1 MFITQAKPVLLTGAA
16 GFLGRAILAEFQKRG
31 IPTQTLGRSANN
43 DIICDLT
50 RTAPIISK
58 PPSLV
63 IHAAGKAHSVPRT
76 QGEIREFFN
85 VNVKGTSHL
94 VKGLQEAGPLPDAIV
109 FISSVSVYGL
119 MRGKNIRE
127 DHPLSSRDPY
137 GISKVKAENILL
149 SWCEK
154 NKVSLTILRLPLIA
168 GPQPPGNLGAMIRG
182 IQKGYYLNIAGGTAR
197 KSMVMASDV
206 AAIIPTAANHPGIY
220 HLTDGHHPS
229 IKELSDCIAAQLGVR
244 PPRNISLPIARAL
257 GRVGDAINLLLP
269 GKAPI
274 STRTIAKLTAS
285 LTFDDATARKT
296 LGWNP
301 HRVIDAFT
309 IH

>member
-1 MFITQAKPVLLTGAA
+1 MIYDALAGQDWEVVRMGRSESNEIKHDITTGVAE
-16 GFLGRAILAEFQKRG
+16 LGRKF
-31 IPTQTLGRSANN
+31 
-43 DIICDLT
+43 DL
-50 RTAPIISK
+50 
-58 PPSLV
+58 V
-63 IHAAGKAHSVPRT
+63 VHAAGKAHSIPRSAR
-76 QGEIREFFN
+76 EIREFFN
-85 VNVKGTSHL
+85 VNVKGTSFL
-94 VKGLQEAGPLPDAIV
+94 LQGLQKAGLLPDAIV

-119 MRGKNIRE
+119 TRGKNITE

-168 GPQPPGNLGAMIRG
+168 GSDPPGNLGAMVRG
-182 IQKGYYLNIAGGTAR
+182 IKKGYYVNIGGGTAR

-206 AAIIPTAANHPGIY
+206 ADIIPTAADRPGIY

-229 IKELSDCIAAQLGVR
+229 LKELGDCIAGQLGVR
-244 PPRNISLPIARAL
+244 PPRNISLPVARAL
-257 GRVGDAINLLLP
+257 GRAGDAINVLFP

-274 STRTIAKLTAS
+274 SSKTIAKLTAS
-285 LTFDDATARKT
+285 LTFDDTMARNA

-309 IH
+309 LH

>member
-1 MFITQAKPVLLTGAA
+1 MITKRCLLTGGT
-16 GFLGRAILAEFQKRG
+16 GFLGSMIYDALAGQDWEVVRMGRSESNEIKHDITTG
-31 IPTQTLGRSANN
+31 VAELGRKF
-43 DIICDLT
+43 DL
-50 RTAPIISK
+50 
-58 PPSLV
+58 V
-63 IHAAGKAHSVPRT
+63 VHAAGKAHSIPRSAR
-76 QGEIREFFN
+76 EIREFFN
-85 VNVKGTSHL
+85 VNVKGTSFL
-94 VKGLQEAGPLPDAIV
+94 LQGLQKAGLLPDAIV

-119 MRGKNIRE
+119 TRGKNITE

-168 GPQPPGNLGAMIRG
+168 GSDPPGNLGAMVRG
-182 IQKGYYLNIAGGTAR
+182 IKKGYYVNIGGGTAR

-206 AAIIPTAANHPGIY
+206 ADIIPTAADRPGIY

-229 IKELSDCIAAQLGVR
+229 LKELGDCIAGQLGVR
-244 PPRNISLPIARAL
+244 PPRNISLPVARAL
-257 GRVGDAINLLLP
+257 GRAGDAINVLFP

-274 STRTIAKLTAS
+274 SSKTIAKLTAS
-285 LTFDDATARKT
+285 LTFDDTMARNA

-309 IH
+309 LH

>member
-1 MFITQAKPVLLTGAA
+1 VLLTGAA
-16 GFLGRAILAEFQKRG
+16 GFLGSAILSAFRANET
-31 IPTQTLGRSANN
+31 PVLTLGRSPNN
-43 DIICDLT
+43 DIVCDLAGSPPAIA
-50 RTAPIISK
+50 RAPA
-58 PPSLV
+58 LV
-63 IHAAGKAHSVPRT
+63 VHAAGKAHSIPRT
-76 QGEIREFFN
+76 TREMRQFFS

-94 VKGLQEAGPLPDAIV
+94 LRGLQQAGPLPDAIV

-119 MRGKNIRE
+119 TQGENIRE
-127 DHPLSSRDPY
+127 DHPLSSHDPY
-137 GISKVKAENILL
+137 GISKVKAENLLL

-154 NKVSLTILRLPLIA
+154 NKVPLTILRLPLIA
-168 GPQPPGNLGAMIRG
+168 GPNPPGNLGAMIRG
-182 IQKGYYLNIAGGTAR
+182 IQKGYYVNIGGGKAR

-206 AAIIPTAANHPGIY
+206 AAIIPKAADHPGIY

-229 IKELSDCIAAQLGVR
+229 FKELGECIARQLGVR
-244 PPRNISLPIARAL
+244 PPRNISLPIARVL
-257 GRVGDAINLLLP
+257 GRAGDAINVLFP

-274 STRTIAKLTAS
+274 STRTIAKLTS
-285 LTFDDATARKT
+285 TLTFDDSTARKT

>member
-1 MFITQAKPVLLTGAA
+1 MITKRCLLTGGT
-16 GFLGRAILAEFQKRG
+16 GFLGAMIYDALAGQDWEVVRMGRSESNEIKHDITTG
-31 IPTQTLGRSANN
+31 VAELGRKF
-43 DIICDLT
+43 DL
-50 RTAPIISK
+50 
-58 PPSLV
+58 V
-63 IHAAGKAHSVPRT
+63 VHAAGKAHSIPRST
-76 QGEIREFFN
+76 REIREFFN
-85 VNVKGTSHL
+85 VNVKGTSFL
-94 VKGLQEAGPLPDAIV
+94 LQGLQKAGLLPDAIV

-119 MRGKNIRE
+119 TRGKNITE

-168 GPQPPGNLGAMIRG
+168 GSDPPGNLGAMVRG
-182 IQKGYYLNIAGGTAR
+182 IKKGYYVNIGGGTAR

-206 AAIIPTAANHPGIY
+206 ADIIPTAADRPGIY

-229 IKELSDCIAAQLGVR
+229 LKELGDCIAGQLGVR
-244 PPRNISLPIARAL
+244 PPRNISLPVARAL
-257 GRVGDAINLLLP
+257 GRAGDAINVLFP

-274 STRTIAKLTAS
+274 SSKTIAKLTAS
-285 LTFDDATARKT
+285 LTFDDTMARNA

-309 IH
+309 LH

>member
-1 MFITQAKPVLLTGAA
+1 MIYDALAGQDWEVVRMGRSESNEIKHDITTGVAE
-16 GFLGRAILAEFQKRG
+16 LGRKF
-31 IPTQTLGRSANN
+31 
-43 DIICDLT
+43 DL
-50 RTAPIISK
+50 
-58 PPSLV
+58 V
-63 IHAAGKAHSVPRT
+63 VHAAGKAHSIPRST
-76 QGEIREFFN
+76 REIREFFN
-85 VNVKGTSHL
+85 VNVKGTSFL
-94 VKGLQEAGPLPDAIV
+94 LQGLQKAGLLPDAIV

-119 MRGKNIRE
+119 TRGKNITE

-168 GPQPPGNLGAMIRG
+168 GSDPPGNLGAMVRG
-182 IQKGYYLNIAGGTAR
+182 IKKGYYVNIGGGTAR

-206 AAIIPTAANHPGIY
+206 ADIIPTAADRPGIY

-229 IKELSDCIAAQLGVR
+229 LKELGDCIAGQLGVR
-244 PPRNISLPIARAL
+244 PPRNISLPVARAL
-257 GRVGDAINLLLP
+257 GRAGDAINVLFP

-274 STRTIAKLTAS
+274 SSKTIAKLTAS
-285 LTFDDATARKT
+285 LTFDDTMARNA

-309 IH
+309 LH

>member
-1 MFITQAKPVLLTGAA
+1 MFMTPTRPVLLTGAA
-16 GFLGRAILAEFQKRG
+16 GFVGRAILSEFRNRN
-31 IPTQTLGRSANN
+31 IPVQTLGRSANS
-43 DIICDLT
+43 DVVCDLGQGPPIL
-50 RTAPIISK
+50 RRAPA
-58 PPSLV
+58 LV
-63 IHAAGKAHSVPRT
+63 VHSAGKAHSVPRT
-76 QGEIREFFN
+76 QREIREFFN
-85 VNVKGTSHL
+85 INVKGTSHL
-94 VKGLQEAGPLPDAIV
+94 VRGLQEAGPLPEAIV

-119 MRGKNIRE
+119 TRGKNITE

-168 GPQPPGNLGAMIRG
+168 GSDPPGNLGAMVRG
-182 IQKGYYLNIAGGTAR
+182 IKKGYYVNIGGGTAR

-206 AAIIPTAANHPGIY
+206 ADIIPTAADRPGIY

-229 IKELSDCIAAQLGVR
+229 LKELGDCIAGQLGVR
-244 PPRNISLPIARAL
+244 PPRNISLPVARAL
-257 GRVGDAINLLLP
+257 GRAGDAINVLFP

-274 STRTIAKLTAS
+274 SSKTIAKLTAS
-285 LTFDDATARKT
+285 LTFDDTMARNA

-309 IH
+309 LH

>member
-1 MFITQAKPVLLTGAA
+1 MGRSESNEIKHDITTGVAE
-16 GFLGRAILAEFQKRG
+16 LGRKF
-31 IPTQTLGRSANN
+31 
-43 DIICDLT
+43 DL
-50 RTAPIISK
+50 
-58 PPSLV
+58 V
-63 IHAAGKAHSVPRT
+63 VHAAGKAHSIPRSAR
-76 QGEIREFFN
+76 EIREFFN
-85 VNVKGTSHL
+85 VNVKGTSFL
-94 VKGLQEAGPLPDAIV
+94 LQGLQKAGLLPDAIV

-119 MRGKNIRE
+119 TRGKNITE

-168 GPQPPGNLGAMIRG
+168 GSDPPGNLGAMVRG
-182 IQKGYYLNIAGGTAR
+182 IKKGYYVNIGGGTAR

-206 AAIIPTAANHPGIY
+206 ADIIPTAADRPGIY

-229 IKELSDCIAAQLGVR
+229 LKELGDCIAGQLGVR
-244 PPRNISLPIARAL
+244 PPRNISLPVARAL
-257 GRVGDAINLLLP
+257 GRAGDAINVLFP

-274 STRTIAKLTAS
+274 SSKTIAKLTAS
-285 LTFDDATARKT
+285 LTFDDTMARNA

-309 IH
+309 LH

>member
-1 MFITQAKPVLLTGAA
+1 MNTKRCLLTGGT
-16 GFLGRAILAEFQKRG
+16 GFLGTMIYDALFSKGWEVTR
-31 IPTQTLGRSANN
+31 LGRSAANEIRH
-43 DIICDLT
+43 DITRGVKQFDRKFDL
-50 RTAPIISK
+50 
-58 PPSLV
+58 V
-63 IHAAGKAHSVPRT
+63 VHAGGKAHSIPRT
-76 QGEIREFFN
+76 TQEIREFFN

-94 VKGLQEAGPLPDAIV
+94 LQGLQAAGLLPDALV

-119 MRGKNIRE
+119 KQGINITE

-137 GISKVKAENILL
+137 GISKVKAESVLL

-168 GPQPPGNLGAMIRG
+168 GPNPPGNLGAMIRG
-182 IQKGYYLNIAGGTAR
+182 IQKGYYVNIAGGTAR

-257 GRVGDAINLLLP
+257 GRVGDAINLLFP

-309 IH
+309 LH

>member
-1 MFITQAKPVLLTGAA
+1 MTRVLLTGAS
-16 GFLGRAILAEFQKRG
+16 GFLGRAIYEALAAKG
-31 IPTQTLGRSANN
+31 WNVTTLGRSGSS
-43 DIICDLT
+43 DIVADLSQEIP
-50 RTAPIISK
+50 AIHK
-58 PPSLV
+58 PVDLV
-63 IHAAGKAHSVPRT
+63 VHCAGKAHVVPKSTKEQR
-76 QGEIREFFN
+76 QFFK
-85 VNVKGTSHL
+85 VNVMGTSNL
-94 VKGLQEAGPLPDAIV
+94 VKGLGLLPALPHSIV
-109 FISSVSVYGL
+109 LISSVSVYGL
-119 MRGKNIRE
+119 REGTNIME
-127 DHPLSSRDPY
+127 SHPLGAGDAY
-137 GISKVKAENILL
+137 GRSKIQAENLL
-149 SWCEK
+149 LAWCEK
-154 NKVSLTILRLPLIA
+154 HKVSLTILRLPLIA

-182 IQKGYYLNIAGGTAR
+182 IQKGYYVNVAGGTAR

-244 PPRNISLPIARAL
+244 SPRNISLPIVRAL
-257 GRVGDAINLLLP
+257 GRAGDAINLLLP

-285 LTFDDATARKT
+285 LTFDDATARKI

>member
-1 MFITQAKPVLLTGAA
+1 MIRDALFTQGWEVT
-16 GFLGRAILAEFQKRG
+16 R
-31 IPTQTLGRSANN
+31 LGRSEENEIRH
-43 DIICDLT
+43 DITRGVKQFERKFDL
-50 RTAPIISK
+50 
-58 PPSLV
+58 V
-63 IHAAGKAHSVPRT
+63 VHAAGKAHSIPRST
-76 QGEIREFFN
+76 QEIREFFN
-85 VNVKGTSHL
+85 VNVKGTSYL
-94 VKGLQEAGPLPDAIV
+94 LQGLQAAGPLPDAIV

-119 MRGKNIRE
+119 SRGRNITE
-127 DHPLSSRDPY
+127 DQPLSARDPY
-137 GISKVKAENILL
+137 GISKVKAESILL

-154 NKVSLTILRLPLIA
+154 HKVSLTILRLPLIA
-168 GPQPPGNLGAMIRG
+168 GPDPPGNLGAMIRG
-182 IQKGYYLNIAGGTAR
+182 IQKGYYFNVSGGNAR
-197 KSMVMASDV
+197 RSMVMASDV
-206 AAIIPTAANHPGIY
+206 ATIIPTAANHPGIY

-229 IKELSDCIAAQLGVR
+229 FKELGECIARQLGVR

-257 GRVGDAINLLLP
+257 GRVGDAINLLFP

-309 IH
+309 LH

>member
-1 MFITQAKPVLLTGAA
+1 MYTKARPVLLTGAA
-16 GFLGRAILAEFQKRG
+16 GFLGRAIVSELRKEEIRLH
-31 IPTQTLGRSANN
+31 TLGRSANN

-50 RTAPIISK
+50 RSIPAIPT
-58 PPSLV
+58 PPGLV
-63 IHAAGKAHSVPRT
+63 VHAAGKAHSIPRSAR
-76 QGEIREFFN
+76 EIREFFN
-85 VNVKGTSHL
+85 VNVKGTSFL
-94 VKGLQEAGPLPDAIV
+94 LQGLKKAGLLPEAIV

-119 MRGKNIRE
+119 TRGKNITE

-168 GPQPPGNLGAMIRG
+168 GSDPPGNLGAMVRG
-182 IQKGYYLNIAGGTAR
+182 IKKGYYVNIGGGTAR

-206 AAIIPTAANHPGIY
+206 ADITPTAPARPGIY

-229 IKELSDCIAAQLGVR
+229 LKELGDCIAGQLGVR
-244 PPRNISLPIARAL
+244 PPRNISLPVARAL
-257 GRVGDAINLLLP
+257 GRAGDAINVLFP

-274 STRTIAKLTAS
+274 SSKTIAKLTAS
-285 LTFDDATARKT
+285 L
-296 LGWNP
+296 
-301 HRVIDAFT
+301 
-309 IH
+309 

>member
-1 MFITQAKPVLLTGAA
+1 MITKRCLLTGGT
-16 GFLGRAILAEFQKRG
+16 GFLGAMIYDALAGQDWEVVRMGRSESNEIKHDITTG
-31 IPTQTLGRSANN
+31 VAELGRKF
-43 DIICDLT
+43 DL
-50 RTAPIISK
+50 
-58 PPSLV
+58 V
-63 IHAAGKAHSVPRT
+63 VHAAGKAHSIPRST
-76 QGEIREFFN
+76 REIREFFN
-85 VNVKGTSHL
+85 VNVKGTSFL
-94 VKGLQEAGPLPDAIV
+94 LQGLQKAGLLPDAIV

-119 MRGKNIRE
+119 TRGKNITE

-168 GPQPPGNLGAMIRG
+168 GSDPPGNLGAMVRG
-182 IQKGYYLNIAGGTAR
+182 IKKGYYVNIGGGAAR

-206 AAIIPTAANHPGIY
+206 ADIIPTAADRPGIY

-229 IKELSDCIAAQLGVR
+229 LKELGDCIAGQLGVR
-244 PPRNISLPIARAL
+244 PPRNISLPVARAL
-257 GRVGDAINLLLP
+257 GRAGDAINVLFP

-274 STRTIAKLTAS
+274 SSKTIAKLTAS
-285 LTFDDATARKT
+285 LTFDDTMARNA

-309 IH
+309 LH

>member
-1 MFITQAKPVLLTGAA
+1 
-16 GFLGRAILAEFQKRG
+16 
-31 IPTQTLGRSANN
+31 
-43 DIICDLT
+43 
-50 RTAPIISK
+50 
-58 PPSLV
+58 
-63 IHAAGKAHSVPRT
+63 
-76 QGEIREFFN
+76 N
-85 VNVKGTSHL
+85 VNVKGTSFL
-94 VKGLQEAGPLPDAIV
+94 LQGLQKAGLLPDAIV

-119 MRGKNIRE
+119 TRGKNITE

-168 GPQPPGNLGAMIRG
+168 GSDPPGNLGAMVRG
-182 IQKGYYLNIAGGTAR
+182 IKKGYYVNIGGGTAR

-206 AAIIPTAANHPGIY
+206 ADIIPKAADRPGIY

-229 IKELSDCIAAQLGVR
+229 LKELGDCIAGQLGVR
-244 PPRNISLPIARAL
+244 PPRNISLPVARAL
-257 GRVGDAINLLLP
+257 GRAGDAINVLFP

-274 STRTIAKLTAS
+274 SSKTIAKLTAS
-285 LTFDDATARKT
+285 LTFDDTMARNA

-309 IH
+309 LH